1 MQICVARMLQES
13 GIFVAVSIDSLY
25 FFIYRLLITL
35 ALSKLLSVLA
45 IGFAQG
51 LYAID
56 AADGETE
63 HGALVA
69 NALIQAL
76 LQ

>member
-1 MQICVARMLQES
+1 MDCS
-13 GIFVAVSIDSLY
+13 F
-25 FFIYRLLITL
+25 
-35 ALSKLLSVLA
+35 SVLSILMTSQLLA
-45 IGFAQG
+45 ILGIGFAQG
-51 LYAID
+51 LYALD

-63 HGALVA
+63 HGALVV